1 MVATV
6 DGGCGSSDRGI
17 PWRAWEGEV
26 GRGPAVDGARRR
38 KKRPVATACPWPERD
53 AGRAHGRWRP
63 ARAGVR
69 PDRRG
74 SRRPQARRGEVGWAR
89 RGVGPSEGW
98 SPKAASSREGWT
110 RSGPASR
117 GARGHGE
124 HAATAK
130 RRQNRGGM
138 GKTCSRGPVVVLKMS
153 SGRRRSPGSR

>member
-1 MVATV
+1 MVASV

-74 SRRPQARRGEVGWAR
+74 KPPATGKRGAGGRGSEAGAQTRAGGERVRAGAKHGHGTTRSRRALVRGGSGCRQRAGLGGERACVRADGADDGGEREEVG
-89 RGVGPSEGW
+89 
-98 SPKAASSREGWT
+98 AS
-110 RSGPASR
+110 
-117 GARGHGE
+117 
-124 HAATAK
+124 
-130 RRQNRGGM
+130 
-138 GKTCSRGPVVVLKMS
+138 L
-153 SGRRRSPGSR
+153 